1 MTKHDHWKTTDVDGE
16 DAVYRQERIDA
27 EFCRQYGAFGA
38 MTRKVRIIDGLAA
51 MLNHEELYSLLVGEF
66 DKLTP
71 DQQESFLG
79 MDND

>member
-16 DAVYRQERIDA
+16 DASYREARIDA
-27 EFCRQYGAFGA
+27 AFYRRFGGVNNPA
-38 MTRKVRIIDGLAA
+38 SEAAILEGLA
-51 MLNHEELYSLLVGEF
+51 YFGTSTIYDLLVAEF

-79 MDND
+79 MDNE

>member
-16 DAVYRQERIDA
+16 DVVYRQERIDA
-27 EFCRQYGAFGA
+27 EFVRKFGGFNYPTHQVTILA
-38 MTRKVRIIDGLAA
+38 GLAHFGT
-51 MLNHEELYSLLVGEF
+51 NTLYDLLVAEF

-79 MDND
+79 MDNE

>member
-16 DAVYRQERIDA
+16 DAAYRSERIEAAFVRKFGGFNNPVSEAEILEGLAYFGTQTIYDLLVA
-27 EFCRQYGAFGA
+27 EFDA
-38 MTRKVRIIDGLAA
+38 
-51 MLNHEELYSLLVGEF
+51 
-66 DKLTP
+66 LTP